1 MTFNVSCVGCFRT
14 CHAIAKHRRPFTD
27 YVWQCTLDAQN
38 GLGVVNMYRND
49 KTCKQSVHAIA
60 EVERR
65 HLAHHMESAR
75 FLAHI
80 SDGTTDAS
88 ITEAEIVF
96 VRYAVTGVVYTAFAG
111 VENVDKADAA
121 SIKRVFDGVVERY
134 FHIHKETL
142 VKKLV
147 GFGSDGAAVMTGSAN
162 GVATLF
168 RNEQPF
174 YIKFLRFKCVLY
186 FDNRTNKHFGGLVM
200 FCLY

>member
-1 MTFNVSCVGCFRT
+1 M
-14 CHAIAKHRRPFTD
+14 
-27 YVWQCTLDAQN
+27 WQCTLDAQK
-38 GLGVVNMYRND
+38 GLDVVNTYRHD
-49 KTCKQSVHAIA
+49 KVCKQSVHDIA

-75 FLAHI
+75 FLAHT

-88 ITEAEIVF
+88 ITEADIVF
-96 VRYAVTGVVYTAFAG
+96 VRYAVNGVVYTAFAG

-121 SIKRVFDGVVERY
+121 SIMRVIDGVVERY
-134 FHIHKETL
+134 LHLPKETL

-162 GVATLF
+162 GVATPF

-174 YIKFLRFKCVLY
+174 
-186 FDNRTNKHFGGLVM
+186 
-200 FCLY
+200 